1 MYKPITFLLKYIF
14 KTAGKVEVQGRE
26 KLPEGGPYVVAC
38 THTSFMDVLMFSY
51 RDVPDGNSLHG
62 QKRIIWREIQ
72 KLVL

>member
-26 KLPEGGPYVVAC
+26 KLPKVDICCCMYTYKFYGCINV
-38 THTSFMDVLMFSY
+38 SY
-51 RDVPDGNSLHG
+51 RDVSNSNSLHG
-62 QKRIIWREIQ
+62 QKELFEGNS